1 MKKKVALSV
10 LLVLLLLGGIF
21 IYKKVYFEYFSKNMS
36 KVKQVTAITSKVV
49 PVSTNLGKNNKLH
62 GKRIETLNT
71 SLTQQHFMGAYIKT
85 SGSKIINSDGFGQSN
100 ILSQIEFSYNTTVRI
115 GNLESLI
122 NTAILLKQ
130 VQEKKIDLTTNLK
143 KYVPELSNVK
153 SFNVKDLMRGSVNI
167 WIDKDKLANMNESQ
181 ATRKFFNS
189 VVTENQRKTGKR
201 VANNILLA
209 IVISRIDQKK
219 YSELINDFENDLD
232 LSGTTLLNGNNG
244 GAKNDRNAAISY
256 YYKADSDGNPNPGK
270 AYLNVD
276 NHYTFGVDQLRMSMT
291 DILNVI
297 YALNTNEI
305 LSKPLESELSLYY
318 KSNEKYSIA
327 SGMFLD
333 KESFSFSSKGYYIS
347 AKWSTKNKDMVLV
360 VENFPNKGLS
370 RLNLASKVEKITK

>member
-130 VQEKKIDLTTNLK
+130 VQEKKIYLTTNLK

-167 WIDKDKLANMNESQ
+167 WINKDKLANMNESQ

>member
-167 WIDKDKLANMNESQ
+167 WINKDKLANMNESQ